1 MDLVSLTQGLAQE
14 SLQSGNLE
22 QDNQEGIYEP
32 LVPSALMSDETK
44 WLLGALEKAHFKK
57 LSISELDTALF
68 LERFVTNL
76 DKQKLFFTEQDL
88 IRFKKRYQPTILT
101 YLKQGNLFPAFEMY
115 EEYRKLAVSRLNS
128 VIASLSEAPDLESNE
143 TFTLDRSDLSW
154 TSSSH
159 QLNGIWEGLLT
170 HEYINEI
177 FSQIDDNES
186 FNTTLELLTKREDK
200 ILGNLQKKYKRW
212 VKNILEFEA
221 TDVQELYLTTLTQMF
236 DPHTSFLNIKEK
248 EKFDQAMHN
257 EFVGIGAVLTDADGY
272 CTIKELLPGGPA
284 EASRRL
290 EPEDIILKVAQGEGE
305 FVDVVDM
312 KFI

>member
-1 MDLVSLTQGLAQE
+1 MSRLNPPLLYIFLSFIGLVSLTQGLAQE

-22 QDNQEGIYEP
+22 QDNQEGIHKP

-128 VIASLSEAPDLESNE
+128 VIASLSQAPDLESNE

-177 FSQIDDNES
+177 FSQIDENES

-221 TDVQELYLTTLTQMF
+221 TDVQ
-236 DPHTSFLNIKEK
+236 
-248 EKFDQAMHN
+248 
-257 EFVGIGAVLTDADGY
+257 
-272 CTIKELLPGGPA
+272 
-284 EASRRL
+284 
-290 EPEDIILKVAQGEGE
+290 
-305 FVDVVDM
+305 
-312 KFI
+312 